1 MKPKKKFNIPSRV
14 ILVICTILCFVM
26 IFISFKY
33 EDNINPVKTYT
44 ENLIQP
50 MQSGVNRIGRS
61 IYDFFDLF
69 RTKQSLLEENAQLK
83 SDLDKVVQENV
94 SLIEDK
100 NELESLREL
109 YKLDQGYLQYPKIAA
124 RVVSHDDNNWYNLF
138 TIDKGEKDGV
148 KKNMN
153 VIAGN
158 GLVGVVIETGRSYSK
173 VRSIIDDNS
182 YVSGMFLRTKDMCD
196 VKGNLTTAKDGYIDV
211 ERISIDAEIEEGYEI
226 VTSYQ
231 SDKYLEGILI
241 GYVSDIQPDAN
252 NLTRTAKVSTVVDF
266 ERLDTVLVITELKDL
281 DELEEMTKYD

>member
-1 MKPKKKFNIPSRV
+1 MKQKHKFNVPAKI
-14 ILVICTILCFVM
+14 ILIICSILCFVM

-33 EDNINPVKTYT
+33 EDNISPVKTYT
-44 ENLIQP
+44 ENFIQP

-69 RTKQSLLEENAQLK
+69 KSKQSLIEENNQLK
-83 SDLDKVVQENV
+83 TQLSEVVQENV

-109 YKLDQGYLQYPKIAA
+109 YKLDQGYLQYPKVAA

-138 TIDKGEKDGV
+138 TIDKGEKDGI

-158 GLVGVVIETGRSYSK
+158 GLVGVVIETGKSYSK

-196 VKGNLTTAKDGYIDV
+196 VRGNLATTKDGYIDV

-231 SDKYLEGILI
+231 SDRYLEGILI
-241 GYVSDIQPDAN
+241 GYVSDIKTDAN
-252 NLTRTAKVSTVVDF
+252 NMTRTARVSTVVDF
-266 ERLDTVLVITELKDL
+266 ERLDTVLVITQLKNSE
-281 DELEEMTKYD
+281 ELEEMTKYD